1 MAPVIID
8 NLHKF
13 GLEFQVKIVA
23 SILTDKVFLERICDI
38 IDVDAFEN
46 EAHQWILKE
55 IIQYHIQYKDLP
67 TPQVFK
73 VRIDTIEND
82 AFKSSV
88 VQQLTQVYTKISE
101 KDCGMMIH

>member
-46 EAHQWILKE
+46 EAHQWILK
-55 IIQYHIQYKDLP
+55 
-67 TPQVFK
+67 
-73 VRIDTIEND
+73 
-82 AFKSSV
+82 
-88 VQQLTQVYTKISE
+88 
-101 KDCGMMIH
+101 